1 MNLLGDF
8 IHIVSNWSFVAVRS
22 PSMVA
27 SRESDHKD
35 DDEKTKSHGYDG
47 DGDDD
52 DEKTE
57 RGNEGDLETSSLR
70 DMDRIQENKTKAA
83 NLCELYADENEDE
96 KEEAKQQHK
105 GLDAGFLLR
114 STPADVEKYLK
125 HINKLL
131 LEGEGECLI
140 EIGLPISS
148 NSKNPRVGL
157 SESDLDKAIEAHNKI
172 LEKIPAIGTKIERR
186 KQTGSELYSE
196 VWLVRDPPAEKDF
209 IEARVAVV
217 GNVDA
222 GKSTLLGVLTH
233 SALDDGRGAART
245 KLFRHKHEFE
255 SGRTSSVGNDI
266 LGFDVHG
273 NVVNK
278 PDPHNHNLDWVQ
290 IGQDCSKLVTFIDLA
305 GHEKYLKTTIFG
317 MTGHM
322 PDYTMLMIGSNMGII
337 GTTKEHLSLALSL
350 QVPVYLVVTKIDMCP
365 PQILEE
371 TMKNITRLVKSA
383 RKLPIVIKNMSD
395 VVDAAFNFPS
405 KKICPI
411 FKVSNVEGT
420 NLPLLRQFLNIVP
433 LRREL
438 NEHDP
443 AHFQIDDIY
452 WVDGVGTIASGTL
465 LSGTIHLNDT
475 LLLGPTSNGDFTP
488 IPIKSIH
495 RKRMP
500 VGLVKCGQSASF
512 ALKKIAKKEVR
523 KGMVLVD
530 PKVKP
535 VASMLFEAEILVLH
549 HPTTIKPNYQAMLHI
564 GSVRQTATLV
574 SMGKE
579 VLRTGDRDKVQFKF
593 IRQPEYIRAGT
604 KMVFREGRTKAVG
617 TVLSVV
623 PQESLAQQRAKQ
635 KEGRHKNFGKKSGP
649 KPPNGK
655 PKVEKQLEALS
666 IDQIVASS

>member
-1 MNLLGDF
+1 
-8 IHIVSNWSFVAVRS
+8 
-22 PSMVA
+22 
-27 SRESDHKD
+27 
-35 DDEKTKSHGYDG
+35 
-47 DGDDD
+47 
-52 DEKTE
+52 
-57 RGNEGDLETSSLR
+57 
-70 DMDRIQENKTKAA
+70 MDRIQENQKKAT
-83 NLCELYADENEDE
+83 NLCELYADGNDDDSE
-96 KEEAKQQHK
+96 KEQQDR
-105 GLDAGFLLR
+105 GLDAQFLLR
-114 STPADVEKYLK
+114 STPEDVEKYMIHVRKQLM
-125 HINKLL
+125 
-131 LEGEGECLI
+131 EGEGECLV
-140 EIGLPISS
+140 ELGAPINS
-148 NSKNPRVGL
+148 NSKNPKSGL
-157 SESDLDKAIEAHNKI
+157 SEEDLDKAADAQLKI
-172 LEKIPAIGTKIERR
+172 LEKIPAVGTKVIRR
-186 KQTGSELYSE
+186 KQTGGGSLFTE
-196 VWLVRDPPAEKDF
+196 VWIIRDPPTEKDF

-273 NVVNK
+273 NIVNK

-290 IGQDCSKLVTFIDLA
+290 IGSDCAKLVTFIDLA

-322 PDYTMLMIGSNMGII
+322 PDYTMLMIGANMGII

-350 QVPVYLVVTKIDMCP
+350 HVPVYLVVTKIDMCP
-365 PQILEE
+365 ANILEE
-371 TMKNITRLVKSA
+371 TMKNITRLVRSA
-383 RKLPIVIKNMSD
+383 KKLPILVRNMDD
-395 VVDAAFNFPS
+395 VVHAAVNFPS
-405 KKICPI
+405 KKVCPI
-411 FKVSNVEGT
+411 FQVSNVEGT

-433 LRREL
+433 LRRQL
-438 NEHDP
+438 NENDP

-465 LSGTIHLNDT
+465 LSGTIRLNDI
-475 LLLGPTSNGDFTP
+475 LLLGPTSNGDFMP

-500 VGLVKCGQSASF
+500 VGIVKCGQSASF
-512 ALKKIAKKEVR
+512 ALKKIPKKDVR

-535 VASMLFEAEILVLH
+535 VASMVFEAEILVLH

-593 IRQPEYIRAGT
+593 IRQPEYIRPGT

-617 TVLSVV
+617 TVSSVV

-635 KEGRHKNFGKKSGP
+635 KDGRQKQYGKKSMGP

-655 PKVEKQLEALS
+655 PKEKIEKKLDALS
-666 IDQIVASS
+666 IEQLTSAASTSTSST